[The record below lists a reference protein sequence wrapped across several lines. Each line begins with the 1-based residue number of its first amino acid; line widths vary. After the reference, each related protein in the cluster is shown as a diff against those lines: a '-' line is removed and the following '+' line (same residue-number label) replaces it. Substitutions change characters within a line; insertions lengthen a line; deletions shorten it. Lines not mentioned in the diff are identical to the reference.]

1 MRKQE
6 LEKKTLNVYH
16 IAFSF
21 DDPKP
26 GVISIPA
33 ESAEEAKKVL
43 LEMAKNMRNVT
54 IVDIIDAA
62 EVPQLQEMIERARNS
77 AVEDAEIIEDDTKE
91 TIN

>member
-1 MRKQE
+1 M
-6 LEKKTLNVYH
+6 NIYH

-21 DDPKP
+21 DEPKP

-33 ESAEEAKKVL
+33 KNAEDAKAKL

-62 EVPQLQEMIERARNS
+62 EVPQLQEMIDSARRT
-77 AVEDAEIIEDDTKE
+77 AEDAEIVEPEKE